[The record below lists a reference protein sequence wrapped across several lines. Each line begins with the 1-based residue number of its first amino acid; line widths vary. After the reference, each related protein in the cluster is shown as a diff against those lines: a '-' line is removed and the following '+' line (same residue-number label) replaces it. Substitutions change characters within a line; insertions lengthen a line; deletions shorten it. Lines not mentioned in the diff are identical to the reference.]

1 MKTKFLS
8 HLWNVTSLLRELKAL
23 QTRSEAVEKKVM
35 MMMNGVVV
43 EVDNDMDQVEVEVDQ
58 VEREKVHLELVDK
71 QRRAESHTQCREDR
85 AGQG

>member
-1 MKTKFLS
+1 MKTKLLS

-35 MMMNGVVV
+35 MMMNGVGV
-43 EVDNDMDQVEVEVDQ
+43 EVDNDMDQVDMDQ

-85 AGQG
+85 AGQA

>member
-1 MKTKFLS
+1 MKTKLLS

-43 EVDNDMDQVEVEVDQ
+43 EVDNDMDQVEV
-58 VEREKVHLELVDK
+58 VDK

-85 AGQG
+85 AGQA